1 MKITE
6 VKVWLVEGVKYNWT
20 MIKIYTDTGHSGV
33 GEATNWPGSPIIEA
47 AARHAGERIIGLDP
61 LRPTVPDEVGS
72 YQFEYNSP
80 RGLIGSRWRAS
91 GNDVE
96 WSIIVPPNSTATVS
110 VPGKN
115 IQGADVPGVE
125 FLNEE
130 NGRVNYKV
138 KSGIYS
144 FSFTKP

>member
-1 MKITE
+1 MKAPAFRE
-6 VKVWLVEGVKYNWT
+6 FE
-20 MIKIYTDTGHSGV
+20 
-33 GEATNWPGSPIIEA
+33 
-47 AARHAGERIIGLDP
+47 